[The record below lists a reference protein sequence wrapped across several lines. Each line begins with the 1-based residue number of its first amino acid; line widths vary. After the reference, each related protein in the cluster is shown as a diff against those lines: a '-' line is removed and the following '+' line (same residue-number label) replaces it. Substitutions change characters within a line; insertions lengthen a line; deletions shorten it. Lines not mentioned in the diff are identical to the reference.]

1 MSKTAMII
9 ERVKAYR
16 HVLVTQL
23 EPTALASLLSKSK
36 SFSESIKDTVNDADS
51 CYERVERIL
60 LLVEKGN
67 HDIVEEFVTALNDL
81 GYSEIVKLINPSDV
95 HNKAG
100 KFYLNRFI
108 VCTKK
113 EHYINFKRI
122 FKKLM

>member
-36 SFSESIKDTVNDADS
+36 SFSESIKDTINDADS

-67 HDIVEEFVTALNDL
+67 DIVEEFVTALNDL

-100 KFYLNRFI
+100 KFYLNCFI
-108 VCTKK
+108 VCT
-113 EHYINFKRI
+113 
-122 FKKLM
+122 